1 MTIRFSI
8 DGQPVVAA
16 EGQNVLEA
24 ALTAGIQIPHL
35 CYDKKLSPAGN
46 CGLCMVRVNG
56 GEPVKACETKV
67 SADMVVI
74 SEGEDLNALRR
85 EALAK
90 LLAIHHG
97 DCIAPC
103 KRACPA
109 NSDCQGYAGLI
120 AEGYFAEAL
129 RLLKDA
135 YPIPASLGRVCPH
148 PCEEACRRG
157 LFEGPVSL
165 AALKR
170 FAADLDL
177 DGDSPYRP
185 EKAPATGKK
194 VAVIGGGPAGLT
206 AAWLL
211 TVKGHQVTIFEAM
224 PKAGG
229 MLRYGIPEFRL
240 PKAVLGQ
247 EIRIIE
253 SLGVE
258 IRTNVKVDAD
268 VFEHLR
274 KAYDAVF
281 LSVGAWKSSPM
292 RVSGEELPQVMSGLE
307 LLRRAAMDEPLSL
320 GRHVA
325 VVGGGNTA
333 IDSVRTAIRLPG
345 VEQVTLIYRRSREQM
360 PAFAEEVAEAELEGV
375 NLRFLVNPV
384 EISPEGNGLSVK
396 LQVMRLG
403 APDASGRQR
412 PEPVEGEFDTFHCDS
427 LIAAIGQQVEGIP
440 SGVVQSK
447 WGTIQVGDD
456 LTTSL
461 PGVFAGGDAVN
472 DGPGLAV
479 EAVADGQ
486 KAAQVI
492 DSYLNGQ
499 AYTPVQSCY
508 CQQPDL
514 TAADFP
520 DTEPAERQQPC
531 HLPVEDRKK
540 NFRETAGG
548 LTLEQAQAEGA
559 RCLECGCLDVYECK
573 LLAYATEYGVEPPP
587 VSAQDRKT
595 EEKGD
600 PYIFYDPNKCTG
612 CGQCVRVCQEIMGYA
627 CYDLDTQSDRTLVK
641 PSDTAQYC
649 IGCGQ
654 CVEHCP
660 TGAMTEHN
668 PRMKA
673 VPLPPQVQRN
683 VCNYCG
689 VGCSTQIYHYGNA
702 PIKVTPAYGGSLD
715 ANILCRHGRFGW
727 HTALSDRSLRQP
739 LVRMNGQLQPA
750 SWEAAYAEAL
760 SGLRAVQ
767 EKYGK
772 DSVGVLIADRMTAE
786 EIYLS
791 RKFAEVLETRSIY
804 SANIYH
810 GGLEDVFGLDGST
823 NSYQE
828 LAETDCVF
836 ILGADVPSY
845 YAMLAVPV
853 QQAVS
858 KGAKLLLAAAD
869 GWNGFNMLASQ
880 RAVVEDDTRFL
891 KEMLK
896 AAIDMGANPEN
907 VTGWEELN
915 ASLSEIT
922 PSAEAISFAKAYKDA
937 PTAMIMLDRERVS
950 TETARLLADLAVVCG
965 QIGRPN
971 TGLIQ
976 MLQHN
981 NTQSIAYQDIQR
993 KMPHLAQDVAEG
1005 KIKGLVLVEQFVDA
1019 EIANALEYSVLL
1031 DTMPGPAF
1039 SHSNVIL
1046 PMPGYG
1052 AYNGTYVSAEGR
1064 IQPVHQIYAPPAGK
1078 DGWQVLDDLIAAS
1091 GGPGLGTLEQVQKE
1105 LAERFPLYRPYWES
1119 GAVFIADGPVRYQQR
1134 YAHPDGKA
1142 HLVPAAAKAPLFG
1155 TMCFADVP
1163 LVTWFGQ
1170 LVDEGLLQY

>member
-1 MTIRFSI
+1 MTAIER
-8 DGQPVVAA
+8 
-16 EGQNVLEA
+16 
-24 ALTAGIQIPHL
+24 AGI
-35 CYDKKLSPAGN
+35 Y
-46 CGLCMVRVNG
+46 
-56 GEPVKACETKV
+56 T
-67 SADMVVI
+67 
-74 SEGEDLNALRR
+74 
-85 EALAK
+85 
-90 LLAIHHG
+90 
-97 DCIAPC
+97 
-103 KRACPA
+103 
-109 NSDCQGYAGLI
+109 
-120 AEGYFAEAL
+120 
-129 RLLKDA
+129 
-135 YPIPASLGRVCPH
+135 
-148 PCEEACRRG
+148 
-157 LFEGPVSL
+157 GPVL
-165 AALKR
+165 LLPTAR
-170 FAADLDL
+170 LDCC
-177 DGDSPYRP
+177 G
-185 EKAPATGKK
+185 
-194 VAVIGGGPAGLT
+194 
-206 AAWLL
+206 
-211 TVKGHQVTIFEAM
+211 F
-224 PKAGG
+224 
-229 MLRYGIPEFRL
+229 
-240 PKAVLGQ
+240 
-247 EIRIIE
+247 
-253 SLGVE
+253 
-258 IRTNVKVDAD
+258 
-268 VFEHLR
+268 
-274 KAYDAVF
+274 
-281 LSVGAWKSSPM
+281 
-292 RVSGEELPQVMSGLE
+292 
-307 LLRRAAMDEPLSL
+307 
-320 GRHVA
+320 
-325 VVGGGNTA
+325 
-333 IDSVRTAIRLPG
+333 PG
-345 VEQVTLIYRRSREQM
+345 Y
-360 PAFAEEVAEAELEGV
+360 
-375 NLRFLVNPV
+375 
-384 EISPEGNGLSVK
+384 
-396 LQVMRLG
+396 
-403 APDASGRQR
+403 
-412 PEPVEGEFDTFHCDS
+412 
-427 LIAAIGQQVEGIP
+427 
-440 SGVVQSK
+440 
-447 WGTIQVGDD
+447 
-456 LTTSL
+456 
-461 PGVFAGGDAVN
+461 
-472 DGPGLAV
+472 
-479 EAVADGQ
+479 
-486 KAAQVI
+486 
-492 DSYLNGQ
+492 
-499 AYTPVQSCY
+499 
-508 CQQPDL
+508 
-514 TAADFP
+514 
-520 DTEPAERQQPC
+520 EPAERQQPC

-595 EEKGD
+595 EEKETRISFTIPINARD
-600 PYIFYDPNKCTG
+600 AVNAFESA
-612 CGQCVRVCQEIMGYA
+612 RRLWAM
-627 CYDLDTQSDRTLVK
+627 LVMTWIRN
-641 PSDTAQYC
+641 PTVHWSSQGDTAQYC

-981 NTQSIAYQDIQR
+981 NTQS
-993 KMPHLAQDVAEG
+993 MP
-1005 KIKGLVLVEQFVDA
+1005 IR
-1019 EIANALEYSVLL
+1019 I
-1031 DTMPGPAF
+1031 F
-1039 SHSNVIL
+1039 S
-1046 PMPGYG
+1046 
-1052 AYNGTYVSAEGR
+1052 GR
-1064 IQPVHQIYAPPAGK
+1064 CRI
-1078 DGWQVLDDLIAAS
+1078 
-1091 GGPGLGTLEQVQKE
+1091 
-1105 LAERFPLYRPYWES
+1105 
-1119 GAVFIADGPVRYQQR
+1119 
-1134 YAHPDGKA
+1134 
-1142 HLVPAAAKAPLFG
+1142 
-1155 TMCFADVP
+1155 
-1163 LVTWFGQ
+1163 
-1170 LVDEGLLQY
+1170 